1 MDQRF
6 GLKGFVHITAAVVV
20 IIIIII
26 IIIIR
31 IQAAAAAAAA
41 AECYEHIVDAAAT
54 HRSTLPDVDA
64 QCDKLAHYSPVDAAA
79 ARRPAPAAA
88 TPSPGRTGLRDH
100 APSCRSTD
108 SERPHRCCH
117 RPNNVENIG
126 RTPVIL
132 YPVVSGPDLA
142 GGRPAVAQLNCG
154 SLDRRL

>member
-41 AECYEHIVDAAAT
+41 ECYEHIVDAAAT

-64 QCDKLAHYSPVDAAA
+64 QCDKLAHALTG
-79 ARRPAPAAA
+79 RR
-88 TPSPGRTGLRDH
+88 
-100 APSCRSTD
+100 CRSAPPGTR
-108 SERPHRCCH
+108 SRNPITW
-117 RPNNVENIG
+117 ENWS
-126 RTPVIL
+126 P
-132 YPVVSGPDLA
+132 
-142 GGRPAVAQLNCG
+142 
-154 SLDRRL
+154 